1 MSAITSTHP
10 MSRIST
16 GKIALLVTL
25 GTESVFF
32 ITLLVA
38 YAALRDQVSW
48 NVSHTLARLTIPL
61 VNSGI
66 LLTSALVAS
75 WTNRAIR
82 RDSRTALRNGLFV
95 TLLLGLVF
103 VAGQIYEFNHAGL
116 SVDDQA
122 FGGVFFTLL
131 GFHAV
136 HVLAGVVFLGLN
148 LMRTILGDFSAG
160 QHEAVELGNWF
171 WYYVAAVWAVLFVA
185 LYLL

>member
-1 MSAITSTHP
+1 MSAMTSTHP
-10 MSRIST
+10 MSKAST

-61 VNSGI
+61 INSGI
-66 LLTSALVAS
+66 LLASALVAW

-103 VAGQIYEFNHAGL
+103 IAGQIFEFNNAGL
-116 SVDDQA
+116 SIDDQA

-136 HVLAGVVFLGLN
+136 HVLAGVVFLALN
-148 LMRTILGDFSAG
+148 LMRAILGDFSAG
-160 QHEAVELGNWF
+160 QHEAVELGVWF
-171 WYYVAAVWAVLFVA
+171 WYYVTAVWGVLFVA